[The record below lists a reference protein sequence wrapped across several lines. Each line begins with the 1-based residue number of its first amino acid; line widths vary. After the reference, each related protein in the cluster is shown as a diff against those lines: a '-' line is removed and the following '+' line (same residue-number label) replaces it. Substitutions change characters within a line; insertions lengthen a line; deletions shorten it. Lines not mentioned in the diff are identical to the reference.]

1 MYNIDVVMYNNIII
15 LCIRHCAIVGAAK
28 GKNPRTL
35 SHRLSLVAAA
45 TAANDGRRPDRSWN
59 FAIGPFGRD
68 GGACPS
74 ETRCCCRHLVPRAFK
89 RSRVV
94 VPSASASVRFIF
106 FTSNYFRTHT
116 AAQDYCT
123 YSTYLILA
131 TLPTR
136 RYRYWCALFFLT
148 QPYKLVPSARYKY
161 L

>member
-1 MYNIDVVMYNNIII
+1 MYNNIII

-35 SHRLSLVAAA
+35 SHRLSLVPAT

-59 FAIGPFGRD
+59 FAIGPFSCD
-68 GGACPS
+68 GGARPS

-94 VPSASASVRFIF
+94 VPSASASVRLIF
-106 FTSNYFRTHT
+106 FTSNYFRSHT
-116 AAQDYCT
+116 AAHDYCT
-123 YSTYLILA
+123 YTRYIFNFGNPPHETIL
-131 TLPTR
+131 LPA
-136 RYRYWCALFFLT
+136 CVIFLT
-148 QPYKLVPSARYKY
+148 QPYKLAPSTRYKY